1 MATFNTIK
9 GLELKDDYIA
19 QKLTTDSN
27 SQEVLVWMNK
37 YGKIGRIWS
46 RITETPSPE
55 TAETTEIA
63 IVS

>member
-1 MATFNTIK
+1 MAKFNTIK

-37 YGKIGRIWS
+37 YGKIGRI
-46 RITETPSPE
+46 
-55 TAETTEIA
+55 
-63 IVS
+63 